1 MKLFVVEGP
10 GKRATIK
17 KYLGDD
23 FEVFATK
30 GHVRD
35 LPAKTLAVDIEH
47 NFEPKYAIMP
57 DKKEIVASLKSKAA
71 KAEKIYLATDP
82 DREGEAISWH
92 LENILGIDE
101 NEKCRITFNSISK
114 DAIWKAMESP
124 RAIDKNLVDAQQA
137 RRVLDR
143 LVGYKLSPYLSRKI
157 STKSLSAGRVQSVT
171 LKLITDREK
180 EIENFKP
187 EEFWN
192 FASVL
197 EKDNVKFKASLIKK
211 NGKKVKL
218 SNKEQVDETIRD
230 LTGANYTVS
239 SMKKTVA
246 KSHAPAPFT
255 TITMQQEAQSK
266 IGLSLSRTTKAA
278 QALYEGVELAG
289 EGKTA
294 LITYIRTDSVRVS
307 EDAMKMAKA
316 HIIEKYGDKYYPE
329 KPNYYKS
336 KTSAQDA
343 HEAIRPINL
352 AYTPEKVKDSLQS
365 DLYKLYKLVYERFV
379 ASQMAEAAY
388 NSVVCEV
395 DARDYT
401 FKAAGKT
408 LIFPGFL
415 SSYGYQE
422 EKTDEEKEEDASKLP
437 PMNEGD
443 NLNFVEFK
451 TEQKFT
457 KPPARYNEGTLVKA
471 MDENGIGRPSTTA
484 TTVAILFAREY
495 VKLDKKQIVPTEL
508 GKVVVDVLTKNFAD
522 IMNIEFT
529 AEMENKLDSIE
540 EGKQNWQKLV
550 GSFYDNFEDELVK
563 AGENKDKIRLSETL
577 TDEVCEKCGA
587 KMAIR
592 VGKFGKF
599 LGCSNYPKCNFI
611 KPLVKKVGVCPECGC
626 DVVERQSKKG
636 TVYYSCTGYPNCKF
650 MSWDIP
656 LSEKCPNCGSYL
668 VKKITREGDK
678 ISCSNSKCNYTRV
691 DKKGEEDVGN

>member
-10 GKRATIK
+10 GKRQTIK

-35 LPAKTLAVDIEH
+35 LPAKTLAVDIEN
-47 NFEPKYAIMP
+47 NFQPKYSIMP
-57 DKKEIVASLKSKAA
+57 DKKDIVASLKAKAE

-114 DAIWKAMESP
+114 DAIWKALEAP

-157 STKSLSAGRVQSVT
+157 SSKNLSAGRVQSVT
-171 LKLITDREK
+171 LKLITDREQ

-192 FASVL
+192 FGAIL
-197 EKDNVKFKASLIKK
+197 EKDSVKFKASLIKE
-211 NGKKVKL
+211 NGKKIKL
-218 SNKEQVDETIRD
+218 TNKEQTDTVIKN
-230 LTGANYTVS
+230 LNGASYVVS
-239 SMKKTVA
+239 SLKKAVA
-246 KSHAPAPFT
+246 KTHAPAPFT
-255 TITMQQEAQSK
+255 TISMQQEAQNK
-266 IGLSLSRTTKAA
+266 IGLTLSRTTKAA

-316 HIIEKYGDKYYPE
+316 HIIEKFGEQYYPE

-336 KTSAQDA
+336 KGNAQDA

-365 DLYKLYKLVYERFV
+365 DLYKLYKLIYERFV
-379 ASQMAEAAY
+379 ASQMAEATY
-388 NSVVCEV
+388 NSVVAEI
-395 DARDYT
+395 DANNYT
-401 FKAAGKT
+401 FKASGKT
-408 LIFPGFL
+408 LMFSGFL
-415 SSYGYQE
+415 ASYGYAE
-422 EKTDEEKEEDASKLP
+422 EKTDDDKEEDSAKLP
-437 PMNEGD
+437 KMSEGD
-443 NLNFVEFK
+443 ALKFIEIK

-457 KPPARYNEGTLVKA
+457 KPPARYTEGTLVKA

-484 TTVAILFAREY
+484 PTVAILFAREY
-495 VKLDKKQIVPTEL
+495 VKLDGKQIVPTQL

-522 IMNIEFT
+522 IMDIEFT

-540 EGKQNWQKLV
+540 EGKQNWQNLV
-550 GSFYDNFEDELVK
+550 GQFYNNFEDELVK
-563 AGENKDKIRLSETL
+563 AGENKEKIRLSETL

-599 LGCSNYPKCNFI
+599 LGCSNYPNCTNI
-611 KPLVKKVGVCPECGC
+611 KPLVKKVGVCPECGR

-636 TVYYSCTGYPNCKF
+636 TVYYSCTGYPECKF

-656 LSEKCPNCGSYL
+656 LQEKCPNCSSYL
-668 VKKITREGDK
+668 LKKESREGNK
-678 ISCSNSKCNYTRV
+678 IRCSNPKCSYTRV
-691 DKKGEEDVGN
+691 EQKGE

>member
-35 LPAKTLAVDIEH
+35 LPAKTLAVDIEN
-47 NFEPKYAIMP
+47 NFEPKYSIMP
-57 DKKEIVASLKSKAA
+57 DKKDIVSSLKQKAQ

-101 NEKCRITFNSISK
+101 SEKCRITFNSISK
-114 DAIWKAMESP
+114 DAIWDALKAP

-157 STKSLSAGRVQSVT
+157 SSKNLSAGRVQSVT
-171 LKLITDREK
+171 LKLITDRER

-192 FASVL
+192 FGVIL
-197 EKDNVKFKASLIKK
+197 EKDGTKFKASLIKE

-218 SNKEQVDETIRD
+218 VSKQQTDDVISK
-230 LTGANYTVS
+230 LSGAAYIVS
-239 SMKKTVA
+239 SLKKAVA
-246 KSHAPAPFT
+246 KTHAPAPFT
-255 TITMQQEAQSK
+255 TISMQQEAQNK
-266 IGLSLSRTTKAA
+266 IGLSLARTTKAA
-278 QALYEGVELAG
+278 QSLYEGVELAG

-307 EDAMKMAKA
+307 EDAMKMAKNF
-316 HIIEKYGDKYYPE
+316 ITEKYGADYYPE

-352 AYTPEKVKDSLQS
+352 AYTPERVKDSLQS
-365 DLYKLYKLVYERFV
+365 DQYRLYKLVYERFV
-379 ASQMAEAAY
+379 ASQMAEATY
-388 NSVVCEV
+388 NSVNAEI
-395 DARDYT
+395 DANAFT
-401 FKAAGKT
+401 FKASGKT
-408 LIFPGFL
+408 LTFPGYL
-415 SSYGYQE
+415 AIYGYSE
-422 EKTDEEKEEDASKLP
+422 EKSDDEKDDDSSKLP
-437 PMNEGD
+437 KMSEGD
-443 NLNFVEFK
+443 SLQFVEIK

-457 KPPARYNEGTLVKA
+457 KPPARYTEGTLVKA

-484 TTVAILFAREY
+484 PTVAILFAREY
-495 VKLDKKQIVPTEL
+495 VKNDGKQIVPTEL

-540 EGKQNWQKLV
+540 EGKQNWQALV
-550 GSFYDNFEDELVK
+550 GKFYEGFEDELVK

-577 TDEVCEKCGA
+577 TDEICEKCGA

-599 LGCSNYPKCNFI
+599 LGCSNYPNCTNI
-611 KPLVKKVGVCPECGC
+611 KPLVKKVGTCPECGK

-656 LSEKCPNCGSYL
+656 LGEKCPNCQSYL
-668 VKKITREGDK
+668 VKKETREGSK
-678 ISCSNSKCNYTRV
+678 IKCSNPSCSYTRV
-691 DKKGEEDVGN
+691 EKKGE